1 MYVGSKQ
8 MVLPILPP
16 DPNQNICL
24 DVMYANSE
32 QIVLPI
38 PAPDPNQN
46 V

>member
-1 MYVGSKQ
+1 MYVGPEQ
-8 MVLPILPP
+8 RVRPILPP

-24 DVMYANSE
+24 DVMYASSE